1 VNSTKEE
8 KPKALL
14 QTDRYVA
21 LMVFLAG
28 LPAVVVAL
36 AFLWSAH
43 WDLKSKITLSL
54 PVLICWYGF
63 AAAGHRRVERSLLTL
78 SNILTS
84 LREGDY
90 SLRARARGQ
99 SDALAELTREVNRL
113 GDTLK
118 QQRRNETEATLLL
131 TVVMQEIEVALFAF
145 DSAQRLRLA
154 NPAALR
160 LLGVNA
166 EQVLGRTATE
176 VSLSDCLEGTET
188 RVLVRGFPGG
198 TGRWGLRRTPFYAEG
213 TPHTLV
219 VIADLSRTL
228 REEELAAWQ
237 RLVRVLGHEINN
249 SLTPIKSIAG
259 SLRTQVERGGPEV
272 SADFAEGLGIIESRA
287 HSLGQFIESYARL
300 ARLPEPTRRP
310 VPVRDLLLRIRNMDT
325 RVEVGIGALDTTLRV
340 DADPALLE
348 QALINLL
355 RNAVDAALASHES
368 TPSRAS
374 VNLEAR
380 ALPGSVRIE
389 VTDNGFGP
397 PESVNLFVPFF
408 TTKPGG
414 SGIGLVLSRQIA
426 ESHGGTLELERISDQ
441 GGCRAVLCLPTA

>member
-1 VNSTKEE
+1 
-8 KPKALL
+8 
-14 QTDRYVA
+14 
-21 LMVFLAG
+21 MVFLAG
-28 LPAVVVAL
+28 LPAVSVAM
-36 AFLWSAH
+36 AFLWSSS
-43 WDLKSKITLSL
+43 WDLKSKITVTL
-54 PVLICWYGF
+54 PVLLCWYGF

-90 SLRARARGQ
+90 SLRARARGR

-113 GDTLK
+113 GDTLM

-145 DSAQRLRLA
+145 DSDRRLRLA
-154 NPAALR
+154 NPAGLR
-160 LLGVNA
+160 LLEVTA
-166 EQVLGRTATE
+166 EQVLGRT
-176 VSLSDCLEGTET
+176 SLELGVDDFLEGSET
-188 RVLVRGFPGG
+188 RVLVRRFPGG
-198 TGRWGLRRTPFYAEG
+198 SGRWGLRRTPFYAEG

-259 SLRTQVERGGPEV
+259 SLRSHVERRSEV
-272 SADFAEGLGIIESRA
+272 PTSDFAEGLAIIENRA
-287 HSLGQFIESYARL
+287 HGLGQFIESYALL
-300 ARLPEPTRRP
+300 ARLPKPVQRP
-310 VPVRDLLLRIRNMDT
+310 VLVRDLLLRIRTMDT
-325 RVEVGIGALDTTLRV
+325 RVTVRLDAVDTALV
-340 DADPALLE
+340 ADADAALLE

-355 RNAVDAALASHES
+355 KNAVDAALAAHE
-368 TPSRAS
+368 TEPLKAE
-374 VNLEAR
+374 VVLAAR
-380 ALPGSVRIE
+380 ALPGSVALE
-389 VTDNGFGP
+389 VIDNGHGP

-426 ESHGGTLELERISDQ
+426 ESHGGTLELERVSEA